1 MAGFRR
7 ISRSL
12 VHELTA
18 GAPELPLEERIHD
31 SRVATK
37 QLRAYLR
44 LLRPAIGDAAFRDT
58 QQPLRDAA
66 HALSAH
72 RDRDVAVGTLH
83 VLAKRV
89 GKGQRSALDDAART
103 LEKMARSPKRLENKG
118 RALAALNRALEA
130 SVDDFAN
137 LKAGKRGW
145 AVLGPGYALTYGQ
158 CRKEF
163 ERWRASK
170 RPEDSHRLRRFVKY
184 LGFQLKLLEAANP
197 EAIGRQTAALKD
209 LGHRLG
215 RLHDCTNLEIL
226 MRDKKVKRRIP
237 AEHRRQIRR
246 GARAW
251 ERDLTRECLP
261 LAEPLFASTPEK
273 FTSRL
278 EHDWRRARQPQ
289 RPASTA

>member
-1 MAGFRR
+1 MGKTTRALRIAVTAGDPFG
-7 ISRSL
+7 IGPEVAL
-12 VHELTA
+12 AALDAVENAEVTLYGDPEILA
-18 GAPELPLEERIHD
+18 GAPN
-31 SRVATK
+31 V
-37 QLRAYLR
+37 
-44 LLRPAIGDAAFRDT
+44 
-58 QQPLRDAA
+58 
-66 HALSAH
+66 
-72 RDRDVAVGTLH
+72 VAVPVEGERPERPGPS
-83 VLAKRV
+83 AAG
-89 GKGQRSALDDAART
+89 GKA
-103 LEKMARSPKRLENKG
+103 
-118 RALAALNRALEA
+118 ALAALNRALEA
-130 SVDDFAN
+130 AVDDFAR

-158 CRKEF
+158 CRKEL

-184 LGFQLKLLEAANP
+184 LGFQLMLLEAANP

-226 MRDKKVKRRIP
+226 MRDKKVKRQIP
-237 AEHRRQIRR
+237 AEHRKQIRR
-246 GARAW
+246 AARAW

-278 EHDWRRARQPQ
+278 EHDWQRARQPQ